1 MAVRSRR
8 KGQILVIAALAIALS
23 ILAVQVYLY
32 DLSETSISSNFDS
45 LSDYILSIEQ
55 GSGHV
60 VETSLADGGG
70 WLQGWGRRV
79 KLDIDS
85 YDIDENLTD
94 FPVLIYL
101 SSSSGRNDD
110 NLSLIF
116 DEIQSESDR
125 KKIALTTSDGETQCY
140 AEIER
145 WNATSEEAWLWVR
158 VPSISDSSNTE
169 LYLYYDGEHEE
180 NSDYIGD
187 VGEAAAMSVWDD
199 DYVGVWHL
207 SEDPSDPSFPQML
220 NSKSDGSHGTSHGF
234 MTSDDQVRGVVDGS
248 LELDGFTDY
257 IDFGNAASL
266 DITGNITIEAWV
278 RPDNFAGPPDLLT
291 KGDYDEAYSVW
302 LRASGEVRFGLNNNP
317 LTSNTTLVAGTRYH
331 VVATRSGTTRKIFIN
346 GTEDISDIYGF
357 AIGTTFTDLTLSS
370 STYPLEGM
378 VDEIRLSSSGRSDAW
393 VKASFESERDSLVD
407 FEGEVTIESYYNG
420 ETVADLD
427 SYLVRWE
434 SFVGG
439 DYAYG
444 LCYLNSTPASQ
455 ASYSEGIWLDWGEDG
470 IGVTGACSDYTFN
483 ISGRGAEIDLSFTVN
498 MTTRVQV
505 SGSFEDM
512 GGDNKAVTA
521 TMQLTNDG
529 SPALYRDIT
538 PEVMTSAGWTDMTAL
553 GDYVEQDH
561 GNGTYTYTFTS
572 DISGSNVPVRFM
584 VHDKRGVYVMAEVT
598 LNEG

>member
-1 MAVRSRR
+1 MAMRSRR
-8 KGQILVIAALAIALS
+8 RGQVLVIAALAIALS

-32 DLSETSISSNFDS
+32 DLSETSISSNFDR
-45 LSDYILSIEQ
+45 LSDYILSIKQ
-55 GSGHV
+55 GSSHV
-60 VETSLADGGG
+60 VETSLVDSGG

-79 KLDIDS
+79 KLNIDS
-85 YDIDENLTD
+85 NDIDENLTD
-94 FPVLIYL
+94 FPVLVYL
-101 SSSSGRNDD
+101 SSSSGRIND
-110 NLSLIF
+110 NLSFVF
-116 DEIQSESDR
+116 DEIPSDSDR
-125 KKIALTTSDGETQCY
+125 KKIAVTTSDDMTQCY
-140 AEIER
+140 TEIEK

-169 LYLYYDGEHEE
+169 LYLYFDGEHED

-207 SEDPSDPSFPQML
+207 SEDPSGAPPQML
-220 NSKSDGSHGTSHGF
+220 NSKSDGSHGTSQGS

-257 IDFGNAASL
+257 VDFGNASSL
-266 DITGNITIEAWV
+266 DITGNITIEVWV
-278 RPDNFAGPPDLLT
+278 RPDDFSGTPGLLT

-302 LRASGEVRFGLNNNP
+302 LRDSGEVGFGMNNNP

-331 VVATRSGTTRKIFIN
+331 VVATRSGITRKIFIN
-346 GTEDISDIYGF
+346 GTEDISDTYDV

-370 STYPLEGM
+370 SGYPLEGM

-393 VKASFESERDSLVD
+393 IKASFESERDSLID
-407 FEGEVTIESYYNG
+407 FEDE
-420 ETVADLD
+420 ETVEAYYRGGAVTNLG

-444 LCYLNSTPASQ
+444 LCYLNSTSASQ
-455 ASYSEGIWLDWGEDG
+455 APYSEGIWIDWGDDG
-470 IGVTGACSDYTFN
+470 SAVTGAYSDYTFN
-483 ISGRGAEIDLSFTVN
+483 ISGRGAETDLSLTVN
-498 MTTRVQV
+498 VTTRVQI

-512 GGDNKAVTA
+512 GGGSKAVTI

-529 SPALYRDIT
+529 SPALYRNVT

-553 GDYVEQDH
+553 GDYAEQDH
-561 GNGTYTYTFTS
+561 GNGTYTYTFIS
-572 DISGSNVPVRFM
+572 DISGSDVPVRFM

>member
-1 MAVRSRR
+1 MAMGSRR
-8 KGQILVIAALAIALS
+8 NGQVLVIAALAIALS

-60 VETSLADGGG
+60 VETSLVDGGG

-85 YDIDENLTD
+85 NDIDENLTD

-101 SSSSGRNDD
+101 SSSSGRNND
-110 NLSLIF
+110 NLSFVF

-158 VPSISDSSNTE
+158 VPSISDSSDTE
-169 LYLYYDGEHEE
+169 LYLYFDDEHGD
-180 NSDYIGD
+180 NLDYIGD
-187 VGEAAAMSVWDD
+187 VGAAAATSVWDD

-207 SEDPSDPSFPQML
+207 SEDPSGASPQML
-220 NSKSDGSHGTSHGF
+220 NSKSDISHGTSHGL

-257 IDFGNAASL
+257 VDFGDDASL

-278 RPDNFAGPPDLLT
+278 RPDDFAGPPDLLT
-291 KGDYDEAYSVW
+291 KGNYDEAYSVW
-302 LRASGEVRFGLNNNP
+302 LRASGEVRFGLNNSP

-357 AIGTTFTDLTLSS
+357 ATGTTFTDLTLSS
-370 STYPLEGM
+370 SGYPLGGM
-378 VDEIRLSSSGRSDAW
+378 VDEIRLSSNGRSDAW
-393 VKASFESERDSLVD
+393 IRASFESERDSLVD
-407 FEGEVTIESYYNG
+407 YEDE
-420 ETVADLD
+420 ETVETYYSGEAEANLG
-427 SYLVRWE
+427 SHLVRWE

-455 ASYSEGIWLDWGEDG
+455 APYSEGIWIDWGKNGEG
-470 IGVTGACSDYTFN
+470 ITGAVSDYTFN
-483 ISGRGAEIDLSFTVN
+483 ISGRGAEADLSFTVN
-498 MTTRVQV
+498 MTTRLQA
-505 SGSFEDM
+505 SGSFQDM
-512 GGDNKAVTA
+512 GGDSKAVTV
-521 TMQLTNDG
+521 TMQLTKDG
-529 SPALYRDIT
+529 SPALYRDAT
-538 PEVMTSAGWTDMTAL
+538 PEVMTSSGWTDMTAL
-553 GDYVEQDH
+553 GDYAEQDH
-561 GNGTYTYTFTS
+561 GNGTYTYTFTA
-572 DISGSNVPVRFM
+572 DISGGDVPVRLT
-584 VHDKRGVYVMAEVT
+584 VHDRRGIYVMAEVT

>member
-1 MAVRSRR
+1 MAMRSRR
-8 KGQILVIAALAIALS
+8 KGQVLVIAALAIALS

-60 VETSLADGGG
+60 VETSLVDGGG

-79 KLDIDS
+79 KLYIDS
-85 YDIDENLTD
+85 NDIDENLTD
-94 FPVLIYL
+94 FRVRIYL
-101 SSSSGRNDD
+101 SSSSGRYND
-110 NLSLIF
+110 NLSFVF

-158 VPSISDSSNTE
+158 VPSISDSSDTE
-169 LYLYYDGEHEE
+169 LYLYFDDEHGD

-187 VGEAAAMSVWDD
+187 VGEAAATSVWDD

-207 SEDPSDPSFPQML
+207 SEDPSGAPPQML
-220 NSKSDGSHGTSHGF
+220 NSKSDISHGTSHGL

-257 IDFGNAASL
+257 VDFGDDASL

-278 RPDNFAGPPDLLT
+278 RPDDFAGPPDLLT
-291 KGDYDEAYSVW
+291 KGNYDEAYSVW

-331 VVATRSGTTRKIFIN
+331 IVATRSGTTRKIFIN

-370 STYPLEGM
+370 SGYPLEGM
-378 VDEIRLSSSGRSDAW
+378 VDEVRLSSSGRGDAW
-393 VKASFESERDSLVD
+393 IRASFESERDSLID
-407 FEGEVTIESYYNG
+407 FEGE
-420 ETVADLD
+420 ETVETYYSGEADANLG

-455 ASYSEGIWLDWGEDG
+455 APYSEGIWIDWGKNGE
-470 IGVTGACSDYTFN
+470 GVTGAVSDYTFN
-483 ISGRGAEIDLSFTVN
+483 ISGRGAAADLSFTVN
-498 MTTRVQV
+498 MTTRLQV
-505 SGSFEDM
+505 SGSFQDM
-512 GGDNKAVTA
+512 GGDSKAVTI
-521 TMQLTNDG
+521 TMQLTSDG
-529 SPALYRDIT
+529 SPALYSDAT
-538 PEVMTSAGWTDMTAL
+538 PEVMTSTGWADMTAL
-553 GDYVEQDH
+553 GDYAEQDH

-572 DISGSNVPVRFM
+572 DISGSDVPVRFM
-584 VHDKRGVYVMAEVT
+584 VHDKRGIYVMAEVP